1 MRLGC
6 VSNWHCALVL
16 RSSARSGRYSRSF
29 VESLK
34 QTKGVAARSLSHAQT
49 RDFEYLRG
57 VPGADDWEPA
67 LTDLLVLLPW
77 TYAGTIVIDGYW
89 VPYYK
94 RLLGLL

>member
-1 MRLGC
+1 MLLVAGASTATLLFCLGTF
-6 VSNWHCALVL
+6 AAYLYL
-16 RSSARSGRYSRSF
+16 
-29 VESLK
+29 
-34 QTKGVAARSLSHAQT
+34 KGVRP
-49 RDFEYLRG
+49 G
-57 VPGADDWEPA
+57 VPLEPA

>member
-1 MRLGC
+1 MTATALFTLGTFAAYC
-6 VSNWHCALVL
+6 
-16 RSSARSGRYSRSF
+16 Y
-29 VESLK
+29 LK
-34 QTKGVAARSLSHAQT
+34 
-49 RDFEYLRG
+49 G

-77 TYAGTIVIDGYW
+77 TYAGAIVIDGYW